1 MQPENLPEDRV
12 IRINDE
18 LLLMYKET
26 GLRFGT
32 DAYLLSAMIRGNGR
46 GHAIDLGS
54 GTGVISLLCAAKKRF
69 ASIYAVELQEE
80 YVSIIQRN
88 VSANHFENIIFP
100 LHADIR
106 QLRQS
111 DLPHP
116 ADVVFTNPPYMR
128 AGSGIPAAAP
138 DNRMAR
144 QEICGSIADF
154 CLAASRLLKFGGM
167 FYVVYRPER
176 LSDLLYAMRSAG
188 LEPKRLTLVH
198 PTVSHP
204 PCLLLAEGKKG
215 SGSGM
220 VVTKPLIL
228 KTRSSDGTI
237 ADTDDYQTIYS
248 TGVMTELFKG
258 S

>member
-100 LHADIR
+100 LPR
-106 QLRQS
+106 G
-111 DLPHP
+111 HP
-116 ADVVFTNPPYMR
+116 
-128 AGSGIPAAAP
+128 
-138 DNRMAR
+138 
-144 QEICGSIADF
+144 
-154 CLAASRLLKFGGM
+154 
-167 FYVVYRPER
+167 
-176 LSDLLYAMRSAG
+176 SAQ
-188 LEPKRLTLVH
+188 
-198 PTVSHP
+198 
-204 PCLLLAEGKKG
+204 A
-215 SGSGM
+215 
-220 VVTKPLIL
+220 I
-228 KTRSSDGTI
+228 
-237 ADTDDYQTIYS
+237 
-248 TGVMTELFKG
+248 
-258 S
+258 